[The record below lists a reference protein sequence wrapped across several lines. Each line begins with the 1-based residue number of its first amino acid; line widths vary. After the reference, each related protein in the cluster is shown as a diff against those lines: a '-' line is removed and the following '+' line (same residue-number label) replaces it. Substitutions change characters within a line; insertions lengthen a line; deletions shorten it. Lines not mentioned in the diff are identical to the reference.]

1 MITDSQQEKVSLLR
15 KFKRA
20 YQRLLL
26 VIIGRLFPIKVKQNP
41 NTLPKNILIFLQEK
55 LGDAILTTPLIK
67 NLKKHFPEIQ
77 LHLVIFNNASN
88 IFSEDPNIYEVH
100 NFKNDKLG
108 TARRLKKYDFDILF
122 NTKDHP
128 SFTYIALSR
137 YLSATYKVGID
148 HRFHRNHYHCLIS
161 LDFMTHT
168 IDKNCSLLTILNI
181 QSTADDLKPYIPP
194 KKLSSKIDEF
204 AGKMPVKK
212 FIGINLSAG
221 SKEKEW
227 KIDEWKLLIN
237 KIDEK
242 FIVFAVDNQL
252 ENKKILET
260 ECSRVI
266 SSPDTTSINDAAAIT
281 KNLKLLITPSTG
293 LLHVASCFDIGVVGL
308 YRKDPSDHKRFAP
321 FGIPF
326 KKVIAEN
333 HIVSNVPVSQVVSA
347 TKELLMEMK

>member
-1 MITDSQQEKVSLLR
+1 MITDSKQEKVSFQR

-26 VIIGRLFPIKVKQNP
+26 LIVGKISPIKVKQNP
-41 NTLPKNILIFLQEK
+41 ITTPKNILILVQEK

-77 LHLVIFNNASN
+77 IHLVIFNNASN
-88 IFSEDPNIYEVH
+88 IFNEDPNIYKVH
-100 NFKNDKLG
+100 NFKKEKLA
-108 TARRLKKYDFDILF
+108 TARKLKKYDFDILF

-128 SFTYIALSR
+128 SFTFIALIR
-137 YLSATYKVGID
+137 YLNAAYKVGID
-148 HRFHRNHYHCLIS
+148 HRFHRNHYHHLIS
-161 LDFMTHT
+161 LDFMEHT
-168 IDKNCSLLTILNI
+168 INKNCSLLTLLNI
-181 QSTADDLKPYIPP
+181 QPTAADLKPYIPP
-194 KKLSSKIDEF
+194 KKLSPTIDEF

-212 FIGINLSAG
+212 FIGLNLSAG

-227 KIDEWKLLIN
+227 KIDEWKQLIN
-237 KIDEK
+237 DIDEK
-242 FIVFAVDNQL
+242 FIIFAVGDQL
-252 ENKKILET
+252 GNKKILEAG
-260 ECSRVI
+260 CSRVI
-266 SSPDTTSINDAAAIT
+266 SSPDTKSINDAAAIT

-308 YRKDPSDHKRFAP
+308 YRKYPSDHERFAP

-333 HIVSNVPVSQVVSA
+333 HIVANAPVYQVVSA